1 MATLNATRTSTLG
14 YVERLTLAIAAVKTN
29 ARKYAL
35 YRQTL
40 RELNALTDRELNDLG
55 IHASMIDGIAREA
68 AWGK

>member
-14 YVERLTLAIAAVKTN
+14 LVERLTLAIATVKTN
-29 ARKYAL
+29 VRKYAL

-40 RELNALTDRELNDLG
+40 RELNALTDREMNDLG
-55 IHASMIDGIAREA
+55 IHASMIEQIAREA